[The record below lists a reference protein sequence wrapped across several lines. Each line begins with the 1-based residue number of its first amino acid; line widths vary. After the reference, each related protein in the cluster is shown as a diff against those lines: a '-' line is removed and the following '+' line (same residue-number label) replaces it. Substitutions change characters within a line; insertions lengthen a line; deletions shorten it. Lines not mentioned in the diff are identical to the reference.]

1 MNRIQK
7 TSQSR
12 AGFLIVQ
19 LRKHSKHKIFSG
31 AESAEAEDFRV
42 FFYLENTRGLL
53 RRRINSSWQ
62 FTIQLEES
70 LPVLPEPRLVH
81 PELLPQEH
89 LLEES
94 MAGSA
99 FLRRLVCH
107 QPAVLSCR
115 LS

>member
-53 RRRINSSWQ
+53 RRRI
-62 FTIQLEES
+62 
-70 LPVLPEPRLVH
+70 
-81 PELLPQEH
+81 
-89 LLEES
+89 
-94 MAGSA
+94 
-99 FLRRLVCH
+99 
-107 QPAVLSCR
+107 
-115 LS
+115 